1 MFNFSIYIV
10 ATLTLGSWLKQ
21 RLAKLQAKKEAW
33 ESHHMFLGVQI
44 VWGNEPS
51 HS

>member
-1 MFNFSIYIV
+1 MMAIV
-10 ATLTLGSWLKQ
+10 TTLTLGSWPRQGLVGQ
-21 RLAKLQAKKEAW
+21 EEAREW
-33 ESHHMFLGVQI
+33 RK